1 MYNAVRLLARR
12 HRRPSSSS
20 WGSCCSLLRPRD
32 SRATTSSSGHKTLDW
47 LAATGHFVQTASS
60 RVLFAWRLAAV
71 HHICRSTSCATS
83 RADLGRPSKLQRHVL
98 TVARRSQTGTHA
110 DGAAASCPR
119 KASCCTPQH
128 RPTCTTRLPLPVPG
142 RSTTSGSRTAPAVAD
157 RLMPRPRLGSDVSF
171 LTLTP
176 HRHGVVQPA
185 SPARSISRPTRPL
198 LDLVR
203 AHLLRFLPARAD
215 TCQRHHLCPRSRR
228 LPRVSV
234 SLHCDVLQGK
244 LELGRS

>member
-1 MYNAVRLLARR
+1 MDFI
-12 HRRPSSSS
+12 
-20 WGSCCSLLRPRD
+20 LRP
-32 SRATTSSSGHKTLDW
+32 
-47 LAATGHFVQTASS
+47 
-60 RVLFAWRLAAV
+60 V
-71 HHICRSTSCATS
+71 HRIYRKVCYSTSHAS
-83 RADLGRPSKLQRHVL
+83 LGRPSKVRAEDSRTLSRL
-98 TVARRSQTGTHA
+98 RSRSSETIHGPRTSNDHA
-110 DGAAASCPR
+110 DGAAASCPQR
-119 KASCCTPQH
+119 ERQATRCTRCVDVRLNTDRPARVPRSQHGSCQL
-128 RPTCTTRLPLPVPG
+128 RTRLPL
-142 RSTTSGSRTAPAVAD
+142 RRTAPAVAD

-176 HRHGVVQPA
+176 NRHGVVQPA
-185 SPARSISRPTRPL
+185 SPARSISRRAPGLPERSRAAATRPL

-228 LPRVSV
+228 LPRVWV

>member
-1 MYNAVRLLARR
+1 
-12 HRRPSSSS
+12 
-20 WGSCCSLLRPRD
+20 GSYCSLLRPRD
-32 SRATTSSSGHKTLDW
+32 SRATTT
-47 LAATGHFVQTASS
+47 TGYFVQTASS
-60 RVLFAWRLAAV
+60 RVLFAWRLAAGCPDV
-71 HHICRSTSCATS
+71 RLNTDRPARSSQQMHGSCQL
-83 RADLGRPSKLQRHVL
+83 R
-98 TVARRSQTGTHA
+98 
-110 DGAAASCPR
+110 
-119 KASCCTPQH
+119 
-128 RPTCTTRLPLPVPG
+128 TRLPLPVPG
-142 RSTTSGSRTAPAVAD
+142 RSTTSGSHTAPAVAD

-176 HRHGVVQPA
+176 NRHGVVQPA
-185 SPARSISRPTRPL
+185 SPARSISRRAPGLPERSWAAATRPL

-203 AHLLRFLPARAD
+203 ARELRVCTIPQEGSARPSRPGGPGTD